1 LAAKR
6 RPSERGGMM
15 GSEGKREFRK
25 AAVRDLG
32 PLIRQVVDEAIGG
45 TGLALSRLYLFGS
58 RARGQADAESDWD
71 ILVVVRGGLERRRQR
86 ELFVRISQRLAE
98 KRIPADI
105 IIRSEA
111 QFEKAKLRR
120 YSIERI
126 VDQEGVRL

>member
-1 LAAKR
+1 
-6 RPSERGGMM
+6 M

-71 ILVVVRGGLERRRQR
+71 ILVVVRGGVERERQR

-111 QFEKAKLRR
+111 QFEKARR
-120 YSIERI
+120 RVFSIEKI
-126 VDQEGVRL
+126 AAQEGIQL

>member
-1 LAAKR
+1 MAAKR

-71 ILVVVRGGLERRRQR
+71 ILVVVRGGLERERQR

>member
-15 GSEGKREFRK
+15 ATEGKREFRK

-58 RARGQADAESDWD
+58 LARGPADAESDWD
-71 ILVVVRGGLERRRQR
+71 ILVVVRGGLERGRQR